1 MVRVAGLFSPF
12 VRLVRKLYFRF
23 LKDKVS
29 RVLEF
34 IDRIQTKY
42 LKKGQLKNYVLVR
55 YIVKELLLYFVVAFL
70 FFFMIFFCNQ
80 ILLLAEQILKKR
92 VPFADVCRLIAFRN
106 CAVCAVCNSRRVFDV
121 SWAAYER
128 QRNSDY
134 PRFRAELCCCNDS
147 GSDFGT
153 CNFNFFFFRE

>member
-1 MVRVAGLFSPF
+1 MSLLKKASSFCQKTIIPLVEKGISFFRAVMVRVAGLFSPF

-70 FFFMIFFCNQ
+70 FFFMIFFLQSNSSSC
-80 ILLLAEQILKKR
+80 R
-92 VPFADVCRLIAFRN
+92 AD
-106 CAVCAVCNSRRVFDV
+106 S
-121 SWAAYER
+121 
-128 QRNSDY
+128 
-134 PRFRAELCCCNDS
+134 
-147 GSDFGT
+147 
-153 CNFNFFFFRE
+153 